1 MFGSAG
7 AHLCFFRGNISI
19 VSLLTLFS
27 GHRSA
32 EMPVER
38 MQKKKKDGVRRGGG
52 GMVPNIHASG

>member
-38 MQKKKKDGVRRGGG
+38 MQKKKR
-52 GMVPNIHASG
+52 MV